1 MGQIIKGLD
10 LVFLF
15 ICRKKKRNKTYI
27 YFSCDIT
34 FNTRK
39 SVGSIIDIGFKTQD
53 RDFGVGVGNGKF
65 VNKKIGK
72 ILYLGDIYRN
82 LSWNDKVARIKNN
95 MKKKEDEQREEI

>member
-1 MGQIIKGLD
+1 
-10 LVFLF
+10 
-15 ICRKKKRNKTYI
+15 
-27 YFSCDIT
+27 T

-72 ILYLGDIYRN
+72 ILYLGDIG
-82 LSWNDKVARIKNN
+82 I
-95 MKKKEDEQREEI
+95 